1 MFHVEHLFGIQQLS
15 IFTVNKYVEYQIDNT
30 MKILNDLILRF
41 EKPLWAKAPEFAVID
56 TILENNPHIIE
67 IVAPD
72 VMCGLENNNMGRKDN
87 PTVEQILRIAIYKE
101 LRGLTYEELEFH
113 QYDSQI
119 CKEFIGLTKGFSD
132 SCLQEY
138 ISKIQAENLTLVM
151 IEINKIAALLG
162 YEDFKTIRIDST
174 SVEADVQRPTNN
186 SLVYDCIKTA
196 SLFFAKIKEEYAEKY
211 EKIEAKRAEAK
222 KINYELNNVRGKKN
236 ETHTAKEARE
246 AKMKSL
252 FTEYLDLHQTIHA
265 DVKMLID
272 NGLSDF
278 TENDQE
284 KIIKL
289 ENNMSIVYNNA
300 YRFQIEGIKVENEEK
315 IFSIYEAHTDI
326 IVKGLRD
333 IIYGHKVN
341 LATGKS
347 NLILFCNIE
356 DGNPSDKN
364 LFEEP
369 ILTIKSDYDVDK
381 FTGCATDGGYASTD
395 NMNFAK
401 EHVVNV
407 VFTKVVG
414 SLKNIVENVDI
425 ENALKKWRAGI
436 EGNISNLKR
445 KFKLKR
451 VTWKGKALFDAK
463 VLWSVVAYNIRVLTG
478 HILGTLKT
486 C

>member
-1 MFHVEHLFGIQQLS
+1 ME
-15 IFTVNKYVEYQIDNT
+15 
-30 MKILNDLILRF
+30 ILNDIILRF
-41 EKPLWAKAPEFAVID
+41 ENPLWAKVPEFAVID
-56 TILENNPHIIE
+56 TILEKNPHIIE
-67 IVAPD
+67 IVALD
-72 VMCGLENNNMGRKDN
+72 IMLGLKNNNMGRKDN

-113 QYDSQI
+113 QYDSII
-119 CKEFIGLTKGFSD
+119 CQEFVGLTKGFSN

-138 ISKIQAENLTLVM
+138 ISKIQVENLKLVM
-151 IEINKIAALLG
+151 VEINKIAALLD

-174 SVEADVQRPTNN
+174 PVEANVQRPTNN

-196 SLFFAKIKEEYAEKY
+196 SLFFEKIKDEYAEKY
-211 EKIEAKRAEAK
+211 EEIETKRAEAK

-236 ETHTAKEARE
+236 ETQTAKEVRE
-246 AKMKSL
+246 AKMKIL

-265 DVKMLID
+265 EIKILIN

-278 TENDQE
+278 TENDQ
-284 KIIKL
+284 KRIIKL
-289 ENNMSIVYNNA
+289 ETNMSRVYVNA
-300 YRFQIEGIKVENEEK
+300 YRFQIEGIKVGNEEK
-315 IFSIYEAHTDI
+315 IFSIYEEHTDI

-333 IIYGHKVN
+333 IIFGHKIN

-356 DGNPSDKN
+356 DGNPSDTN

-381 FTGCATDGGYASTD
+381 FTGCATDGGYASID

-401 EHVVNV
+401 EHVLNV

-425 ENALKKWRAGI
+425 ENVLKKWRAGI

-478 HILGTLKT
+478 HILETLKT

>member
-1 MFHVEHLFGIQQLS
+1 ME
-15 IFTVNKYVEYQIDNT
+15 
-30 MKILNDLILRF
+30 ILNNLMLRF
-41 EKPLWAKAPEFAVID
+41 ENPLWAKAPELAVID
-56 TILENNPHIIE
+56 TILEQNPYIIG
-67 IVAPD
+67 IVEQD
-72 VMCGLENNNMGRKDN
+72 IMLGLKNNNMGRKDN

-101 LRGLTYEELEFH
+101 LRGLTYKELEFH
-113 QYDSQI
+113 QYDSII
-119 CKEFIGLTKGFSD
+119 CKEFIGLTGGFSD

-138 ISKIQAENLTLVM
+138 ISKVQAENLKHVM
-151 IEINKIAALLG
+151 VEINKIAALLG

-174 SVEADVQRPTNN
+174 PIEANVQRPTNN

-196 SLFFAKIKEEYAEKY
+196 SIFFEKIKDEYAEKY
-211 EKIEAKRAEAK
+211 EEIETKRSEAK

-236 ETHTAKEARE
+236 ETQTAKEVRE
-246 AKMKSL
+246 SKMRVL

-265 DVKMLID
+265 DVRMLID

-278 TENDQE
+278 TKNDQE

-289 ENNMSIVYNNA
+289 ETNMSRVYANA
-300 YRFQIEGIKVENEEK
+300 YRFQIEGIKVASEGK
-315 IFSIYEAHTDI
+315 IFSIYEEHTDI

-333 IIYGHKVN
+333 IIFGHKVN

-356 DGNPSDKN
+356 DGNPSDVN

-369 ILTIKSDYDVDK
+369 ILTIKRDYDVEK

-401 EHVVNV
+401 GHVLNV

-425 ENALKKWRAGI
+425 EKELKIWRAGI

-445 KFKLKR
+445 RFKLKR

-463 VLWSVVAYNIRVLTG
+463 VLWSVLAYNIRVLTG
-478 HILGTLKT
+478 HILKTLKVT
-486 C
+486 